1 VTYLSG
7 RFWDSAPRYCEQ
19 HHDKAP
25 VKGGE
30 YRKTDKAHQVWVCAK
45 CIEREKE
52 RGSVRTTDGA

>member
-1 VTYLSG
+1 MTYLTG
-7 RFWDSAPRYCEQ
+7 RRWDHAPRYCEQ

-30 YRKTDKAHQVWVCAK
+30 YRKTDENHQVWVCAK

-52 RGSVRTTDGA
+52 RENKTD